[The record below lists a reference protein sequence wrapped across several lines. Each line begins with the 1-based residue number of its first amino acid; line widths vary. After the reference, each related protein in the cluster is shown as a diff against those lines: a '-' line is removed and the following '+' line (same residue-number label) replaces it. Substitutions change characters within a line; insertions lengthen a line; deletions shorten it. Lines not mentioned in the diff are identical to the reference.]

1 MQKSQ
6 FILTEMYVCNKK
18 KKIKQVLYQISKN
31 TLGIDKPHSLNELWR
46 ELENNWP
53 KSQ

>member
-18 KKIKQVLYQISKN
+18 KMKQALFQISEN
-31 TLGIDKPHSLNELWR
+31 TQGIH
-46 ELENNWP
+46 
-53 KSQ
+53 